1 MAIRTAR
8 AITREVPQAAAS
20 SIAALASC
28 AEKNSERDAHR
39 LSKKYKIT
47 LGLPL
52 NSLKVPTGVIHYVK
66 MSAWASF
73 IMKHNLWHNLT
84 GLETPNHDRCC
95 AIWTL
100 FWERYRKINGGHEV
114 FQREDIDLSRTCALL
129 IHGDEG
135 RTLIKAPIMIL
146 SAHSVLGHGISTS
159 KKRDEF
165 AFNRMN
171 FEHSTWTTRF
181 LLSVLPRSFYKLD
194 DGQEIDVFQDLLRV
208 LTQDLRMLYETVV
221 TDRSGK
227 KFFFATIRVMGDWP
241 FIVKAGCLNRSF
253 QNVAKHQTS
262 KASPKGICHRC
273 CADLPGYPWEDLTSE
288 PTWKSSINTLSPFAR
303 APALLGLVVDP
314 QDAPAFFEFDLF
326 HTWHL
331 GIGRTYLASAIIVF
345 ALSTMFE
352 GSIDTRLE
360 TVTNRYLAW
369 CTNNKI
375 SPVVRRF
382 SKDSLSWPQ
391 SNVFPCGRWS
401 KGAATT
407 VISKWLL
414 HECRSNRN
422 DLESNELFMI
432 VCDATEAIST
442 FLSGLYK
449 QDVWIKSEKASFL
462 ARQGDMFLEKYGE
475 AVRVCFHSRR
485 QLFMLMPNLHR
496 LAHITDDM
504 EKQSK
509 VSEWVWN
516 PLICSCQADEDYVG
530 RPSRV
535 SRRVSI
541 LQTIKN
547 TLLRCM
553 EAAYSHYVSAG
564 LLIMDADWNLNNPLS
579 FYAFYTNI
587 FDHLKINLYNLWV
600 KNQLICPKPTC
611 IQDPGQSGLIVH
623 DVLDKSC
630 RGDIRANGKCRFWVR
645 EPGYFMHPYFSGEME
660 GAGIYI

>member
-1 MAIRTAR
+1 M
-8 AITREVPQAAAS
+8 
-20 SIAALASC
+20 C
-28 AEKNSERDAHR
+28 WKKSERDAHR

-135 RTLIKAPIMIL
+135 RTLKKAPIMIL

-208 LTQDLRMLYETVV
+208 LTQDLRMLYETGV

-227 KFFFATIRVMGDWP
+227 KKFFATIRVMGDWP

-516 PLICSCQADEDYVG
+516 PLVYSCQADEDYVG

-564 LLIMDADWNLNNPLS
+564 LLIMDADWNLNNPLSPLS

-645 EPGYFMHPYFSGEME
+645 EPGYFMYPYFSGEME
-660 GAGIYI
+660 GAGIDIPLAI